1 MTSYSL
7 EGVNGELCVQEP
19 PKAQTASEDIKANTT
34 VRVGDLKCF
43 CKFICDD
50 QHVASKVLTWK

>member
-1 MTSYSL
+1 M
-7 EGVNGELCVQEP
+7 GKLCVQKP

-34 VRVGDLKCF
+34 VCVGDLTCF

-50 QHVASKVLTWK
+50 QYVASKVLTWK